1 MKIKFNGDSIAIY
14 TSTNGHQTKVRID
27 HMVRDERCLGGHK
40 VYIKTIAKGR
50 PSKNPFRYV
59 PINRIK
65 FLS

>member
-14 TSTNGHQTKVRID
+14 TALNGHETRVRID
-27 HMVRDERCLGGHK
+27 HMVRDERCLGLHK
-40 VYIKTIAKGR
+40 VYVKTISRGR

-65 FLS
+65 ILS